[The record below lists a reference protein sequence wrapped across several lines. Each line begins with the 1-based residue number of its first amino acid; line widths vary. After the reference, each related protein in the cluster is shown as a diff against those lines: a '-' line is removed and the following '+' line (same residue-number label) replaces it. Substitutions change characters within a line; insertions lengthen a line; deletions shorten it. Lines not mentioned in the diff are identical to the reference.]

1 MLSEVARIRIVDEW
15 LRSPV
20 SPPSRYRAI
29 MVVADS
35 WGEQRV
41 LMRSFADSPDQTRPT
56 IVLHGAEL
64 AIGPAGTDPHGPWG
78 IHVQPPADG
87 RAQELRE
94 QLEIAA
100 QRLAGSKGTPPRLQD
115 EVSAFERKRTNNW
128 APGTPREEVSA
139 AETHHGPG
147 QAAAQ
152 APVPPSA
159 YGHAAPPPAQPQA
172 YNYYEPAAVAPP
184 VHSPVI
190 PSAAPRQ
197 SNAQTVPAEQGV
209 QFGRPPVVP
218 APPTPPAG
226 YRAIAPTAPVAPL
239 AHGRPKRNTANPL
252 RVTPVPGPANR
263 HTPRRGWTSPVRT
276 APARE
281 VGSTTA
287 MGFTSGAGAQSPEM
301 RWGAAPPERLAKVV
315 GHTLPVGFHLTPP
328 EREVLNMLG
337 EVDSL
342 TASRVAEIVG
352 VPNGIG
358 WMDKLMSKLADH
370 GLDLIAPGDDDS
382 GEPSYV
388 LRR

>member
-1 MLSEVARIRIVDEW
+1 MLWQVARIRIVDEW

-41 LMRSFADSPDQTRPT
+41 LMRAFADSPDQTRPT

-87 RAQELRE
+87 RAQQLRE
-94 QLEIAA
+94 QLELAA

-115 EVSAFERKRTNNW
+115 ELSAFERKRTNNW
-128 APGTPREEVSA
+128 APGTPPAEPTA

-147 QAAAQ
+147 QAAAA
-152 APVPPSA
+152 APVPPPA
-159 YGHAAPPPAQPQA
+159 HGHQP

-184 VHSPVI
+184 APSPVI
-190 PSAAPRQ
+190 PSAAPRPPSAQ
-197 SNAQTVPAEQGV
+197 QTVPPQHNV
-209 QFGRPPVVP
+209 PYGRPP
-218 APPTPPAG
+218 AASPTPSVG
-226 YRAIAPTAPVAPL
+226 HRAVAPTAPVAPL
-239 AHGRPKRNTANPL
+239 THGRRKRNTANPL
-252 RVTPVPGPANR
+252 RRTPVPSPAAR
-263 HTPRRGWTSPVRT
+263 HTPRRGWTSPVKS

-328 EREVLNMLG
+328 EREVLNILG

-342 TASRVAEIVG
+342 SASRVAEIVG

-358 WMDKLMSKLADH
+358 WMDRLMTKLAEQ

-382 GEPSYV
+382 GEPSWV